1 MPSQENESKVII
13 NAGFAGK
20 RCIIK
25 SMKTSPG
32 YSMPKGTG
40 GSMLALVEKRAKATP
55 GPDEHHN
62 ELSWNGLYGN
72 FGVGTK
78 GRKTFCDDAIKE
90 GSKQPCPTEYN
101 NEQKYRDKDGQYKT
115 RKIAE
120 SKAFG
125 VNYLSDHEFKG
136 ATTPGPERYFEDD
149 DACTATTKASSRVR
163 RHGSNVTLR
172 LPYKGL

>member
-1 MPSQENESKVII
+1 
-13 NAGFAGK
+13 
-20 RCIIK
+20 
-25 SMKTSPG
+25 
-32 YSMPKGTG
+32 MPKGTG

-72 FGVGTK
+72 FGIGTK

-90 GSKQPCPTEYN
+90 GSKQPCSTEYN

-149 DACTATTKASSRVR
+149 DACAATTKASSRVR